1 MNGAA
6 DMSDLSYDGQRAVA
20 AAGRYGLT
28 LPTSDSSV
36 SFSAEVASTS
46 ASQLTQE
53 SIQKNLIDAL
63 RQQAPLASLS
73 GGDAAAKPQSVIY
86 TFSGSTVIDPTPG
99 TGDSLSLTVAGTN
112 LTVDMSDGDGM
123 GTAVTT
129 AQLMTEAAARLVNN
143 AALGVTATAY
153 SDPVDI
159 ARVDYFAPGTGAG
172 TLGDAIAAA
181 VSGDKFKFDNGT
193 IDIEMTIPSG
203 VNAGDFT
210 LRI

>member
-1 MNGAA
+1 MQT
-6 DMSDLSYDGQRAVA
+6 SLRKPLFRKTLSTRFV
-20 AAGRYGLT
+20 
-28 LPTSDSSV
+28 
-36 SFSAEVASTS
+36 
-46 ASQLTQE
+46 
-53 SIQKNLIDAL
+53 K
-63 RQQAPLASLS
+63 QAPLASLS
-73 GGDAAAKPQSVIY
+73 GGDAAAKPQSLIY
-86 TFSGSTVIDPTPG
+86 TFSGPTVIDPTPG
-99 TGDSLSLTVAGTN
+99 TGDSLNLTVAGTN
-112 LTVDMSDGDGM
+112 LTVDMSDADGM

-129 AQLMTEAAARLVNN
+129 AQLLTEAAARLVNN
-143 AALGVTATAY
+143 AELGVTATAY

-210 LRI
+210 LADLVQEFENRAPLNSYKFEVEGWRIKNH